1 MRGSLMYEGKGKQLY
16 ASETAGELIQLFK
29 DDATAFDGIKHDV
42 IAGKGEL
49 NCAISSFIF
58 EKLHAAGIASHY
70 VARTAAVEMRVKE
83 LKMMPVE
90 VVVRNVAAGSICKRL
105 GLEEGMVLSRPL
117 TELFYKS
124 DELHDPMI
132 NTEHAEMFGWATRE
146 DIAFMREAALKVN
159 AELTAMFG
167 AVGIRLVD
175 YKLEFGKHDGKILL
189 GDEITPDGCRL
200 WDAETGRKL
209 DKDVFRRDLG
219 GLSEVYH
226 EVANRLGIEIQYKG

>member
-1 MRGSLMYEGKGKQLY
+1 MRGSLMYEGKGKQLF
-16 ASETAGELIQLFK
+16 ASDVKGELIQLFK

-49 NCAISSFIF
+49 NCAISSFLF
-58 EKLHAAGIASHY
+58 EKLQQAGVASHY
-70 VARTAAVEMRVKE
+70 VARTGPVEMRVKE
-83 LKMMPVE
+83 LDMMPVE
-90 VVVRNVAAGSICKRL
+90 VVVRNIAAGSICKRL
-105 GLEEGMVLSRPL
+105 GLEEGMELPHPL

-167 AVGIRLVD
+167 AVGIKLVD
-175 YKLEFGKHDGKILL
+175 YKLEFGKHDGAILL

-226 EVANRLGIEIQYKG
+226 EVANRLGIGIAFNG

>member
-1 MRGSLMYEGKGKQLY
+1 MRGELMYEGKGKQLY
-16 ASETAGELIQLFK
+16 ASDRQGELIQLFK
-29 DDATAFDGIKHDV
+29 DDATAFDGVKHDV

-49 NCAISSFIF
+49 NCAISSFFF
-58 EKLHAAGIASHY
+58 EKMQEAGIATHY
-70 VARTAAVEMRVKE
+70 IRREGAVEMRVRE
-83 LKMMPVE
+83 LAMMPVE

-105 GLEEGMVLSRPL
+105 GLEEGIPLKWPL

-132 NTEHAEMFGWATRE
+132 AVEHTELFGWASRD
-146 DIAFMREAALKVN
+146 DIEEMRATALKVN
-159 AELTAMFG
+159 EVMTSLLAD
-167 AVGIRLVD
+167 VGIRLID
-175 YKLEFGKHDGKILL
+175 YKLEFGKADGKIYL

-226 EVANRLGIEIQYKG
+226 EVANRLGIELEFA

>member
-1 MRGSLMYEGKGKQLY
+1 MRGKLMYEGKGKQLF
-16 ASETAGELIQLFK
+16 ASETDDELVQVFK

-58 EKLHAAGIASHY
+58 EKLHAAGVATHY
-70 VARTAAVEMRVKE
+70 VKREAAIEMRVKK
-83 LKMMPVE
+83 LDMKPVE

-105 GLEEGMVLSRPL
+105 GLEEGMVLPYPL

-132 NTEHAEMFGWATRE
+132 NTEHAEMFGWATRD
-146 DIAFMREAALKVN
+146 DITFMRQAALKVN
-159 AELTAMFG
+159 AELTAMFA

-175 YKLEFGKHDGKILL
+175 YKLEFGKHDGQILL

>member
-1 MRGSLMYEGKGKQLY
+1 MRGKLMYEGKGKQLY
-16 ASETAGELIQLFK
+16 ASETNGELIQLFK

-42 IAGKGEL
+42 ITGKGEL

-58 EKLHAAGIASHY
+58 EKLHAADVGTHY
-70 VARTAAVEMRVKE
+70 VCREGAVEMRVKALE
-83 LKMMPVE
+83 MMPVE

-105 GLEEGMVLSRPL
+105 GLEEGVVLPYPL

-132 NTEHAEMFGWATRE
+132 NTEHAEMFGWATRA
-146 DIAFMREAALKVN
+146 DVQVMRAVALKVN
-159 AELTAMFG
+159 SVLSEMFA

-175 YKLEFGKHDGKILL
+175 YKLEFGKCGDNILL

-200 WDAETGRKL
+200 WDVETGRKL

-226 EVANRLGIEIQYKG
+226 EVANRLGIEIRFAE

>member
-1 MRGSLMYEGKGKQLY
+1 MRGELKYEGKGKRLY
-16 ASETAGELIQLFK
+16 ASDVADELIQEFK

-42 IAGKGEL
+42 IAGKGRL
-49 NCAISSFIF
+49 NCAISSFFF

-70 VARTAAVEMRVKE
+70 VRKEGPIEMRVKE
-83 LKMMPVE
+83 LRMIPVE

-105 GLEEGMVLSRPL
+105 GLEEGMALKWPL

-124 DELHDPMI
+124 DALHDPLI
-132 NTEHAEMFGWATRE
+132 AVEHAELFGWASRQE
-146 DIAFMREAALKVN
+146 IEQMRAIALKVN
-159 AELTAMFG
+159 GVMSKMLAD
-167 AVGIRLVD
+167 VGIRLVD
-175 YKLEFGKHDGKILL
+175 YKLEFGKTADGTIVV

-200 WDAETGRKL
+200 WDAETSRKL

-226 EVANRLGIEIQYKG
+226 EVASRLGIKL

>member
-1 MRGSLMYEGKGKQLY
+1 MRGKLMYEGKGKQLF
-16 ASETAGELIQLFK
+16 ASETEGELIQLFK

-58 EKLHAAGIASHY
+58 EKLSAAGITSHY
-70 VARTAAVEMRVKE
+70 VERTDAIEMRVKE
-83 LKMMPVE
+83 LDMIPVE
-90 VVVRNVAAGSICKRL
+90 VVVRNIAAGSICKRL
-105 GLEEGMVLSRPL
+105 GLDEGMTLDRPL

-124 DELHDPMI
+124 DELHDPLI
-132 NTEHAEMFGWATRE
+132 NTEHAEMFGWATR
-146 DIAFMREAALKVN
+146 DQIAFMRETALKVN
-159 AELTAMFG
+159 DELTAMFA
-167 AVGIRLVD
+167 AVGIKLVD
-175 YKLEFGKHDGKILL
+175 YKLEFGVHGGNILL

-200 WDAETGRKL
+200 WDTDTNRKL

-226 EVANRLGIEIQYKG
+226 EVANRLGIEIAFSA

>member
-70 VARTAAVEMRVKE
+70 VARTDAVEMRVKE

-105 GLEEGMVLSRPL
+105 GLEEGMVLPYPL

-159 AELTAMFG
+159 SELTAMFG
-167 AVGIRLVD
+167 TVGIRLVD
-175 YKLEFGKHDGKILL
+175 YKLEFGKHGDKILL

>member
-1 MRGSLMYEGKGKQLY
+1 MKGELKYEGKGKQLF
-16 ASETAGELIQLFK
+16 ASDKPNELIQLFK

-58 EKLHAAGIASHY
+58 EKLHAAGVKTHY
-70 VARTAAVEMRVKE
+70 VKRESANEMRVKS
-83 LKMMPVE
+83 LDMMPVE

-105 GLEEGMVLSRPL
+105 GLEEGLKLAHPL

-132 NTEHAEMFGWATRE
+132 NDEHCELFGWATPDELNQLRS
-146 DIAFMREAALKVN
+146 IALKVN
-159 AELTAMFG
+159 KVLSEMMLQ
-167 AVGIRLVD
+167 VGIQLVD
-175 YKLEFGKHDGKILL
+175 YKLEFGKAGGEILL

-200 WDAETGRKL
+200 WDVESSRKL

-226 EVANRLGIEIQYKG
+226 EVANRLGIII

>member
-1 MRGSLMYEGKGKQLY
+1 MRGELMYEGKGKQLY
-16 ASETAGELIQLFK
+16 ASETAGELVQVFK

-58 EKLHAAGIASHY
+58 EKLHTAGIASHY
-70 VARTAAVEMRVKE
+70 VSREAAVEMRVKE
-83 LKMMPVE
+83 LQMMPVE
-90 VVVRNVAAGSICKRL
+90 VVVRNIAAGSICKRL
-105 GLEEGMVLSRPL
+105 GLEEGISLPYPL

-132 NTEHAEMFGWATRE
+132 NTEHAEMFGWATRD
-146 DIAFMREAALKVN
+146 DITFMRQAALKVN
-159 AELTAMFG
+159 AELTAMFA

-175 YKLEFGKHDGKILL
+175 YKLEFGKHDGEILL

-226 EVANRLGIEIQYKG
+226 EVANRLGIQIQFNA

>member
-1 MRGSLMYEGKGKQLY
+1 MRGELMYEGKGKQLY
-16 ASETAGELIQLFK
+16 ASDVDDELIQVFK

-58 EKLHAAGIASHY
+58 EKLHAADVGTHY
-70 VARTAAVEMRVKE
+70 VCRQGDVEMRVKA
-83 LKMMPVE
+83 LDMMPVE

-105 GLEEGMVLSRPL
+105 GLQEGVVLPRPL

-132 NTEHAEMFGWATRE
+132 NTEHAEMFGWAGRE
-146 DIAFMREAALKVN
+146 DVREMRAVALKVN
-159 AELTAMFG
+159 TILSDMFA

-175 YKLEFGKHDGKILL
+175 YKLEFGKRADKILL

-200 WDAETGRKL
+200 WDIESGRKL
-209 DKDVFRRDLG
+209 DKDVFRKDLG

-226 EVANRLGIEIQYKG
+226 EVANRLGIEIGFND